1 MKKTLLITILFLG
14 MMNLQAQET
23 HFGARLAGSF
33 TTFKATGDGASQW
46 NDNSEGKFNFEL
58 GVVGEFM
65 LADQFAIA
73 PELNYAGSGDVASDS
88 SNGIKQEVKLFTS
101 YIQVPVMA
109 KYYIN
114 DNFNLN
120 FGPQIGFLMSADA
133 EFYLTYNG
141 ETNSETKNLKDKF
154 NATEFALNMGA
165 GYKFENGLFFD
176 FRYSIGMNKLLKN
189 DDPGNL
195 KSSAL
200 KFGIGYYFN

>member
-14 MMNLQAQET
+14 MMNLQAQES

-33 TTFKATGDGASQW
+33 STFKATGDGASQW
-46 NDNSEGKFNFEL
+46 NDNSEGKPNIEL

-65 LADQFAIA
+65 LSDQFAIA
-73 PELNYAGSGDVASDS
+73 PELNYAGAGDIAKYS
-88 SNGIKQEVKLFTS
+88 SNGFKSEIKFFTS

-133 EFYLTYNG
+133 EVTLTYNG
-141 ETNSETKNLKDKF
+141 ETNSKTESIKDEF
-154 NATEFALNMGA
+154 NSTEFALNMGA

-176 FRYSIGMNKLLKN
+176 FRYSLGMSDLLK
-189 DDPGNL
+189 DSDAGNL
-195 KSSAL
+195 KSSAI
-200 KFGIGYYFN
+200 KFGVGYFFN